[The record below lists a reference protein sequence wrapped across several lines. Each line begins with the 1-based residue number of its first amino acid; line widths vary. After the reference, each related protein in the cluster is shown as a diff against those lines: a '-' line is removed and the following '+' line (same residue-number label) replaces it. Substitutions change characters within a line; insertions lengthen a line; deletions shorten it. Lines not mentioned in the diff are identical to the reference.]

1 LSFDNLPLHDAV
13 LKTIVVDWGSAEIIL
28 SVFAFVIKGEAAV
41 PYLLK
46 FSSVTMFEGSRFN
59 EWGASNSILD
69 AKASGTEFTIQ
80 MQSGDVIKIK
90 AAGYLRYPQ
99 KYGM

>member
-1 LSFDNLPLHDAV
+1 MSFDKLPLHDAV
-13 LKTIVVDWGSAEIIL
+13 LKTIVVDWSSAEIIL
-28 SVFAFVIKGEAAV
+28 SVSAFVIKGEAAV
-41 PYLLK
+41 HYLLS
-46 FSSVTMFEGSRFN
+46 FSSVTMFECSRFN

-90 AAGYLRYPQ
+90 AASYVFQSGTL
-99 KYGM
+99 

>member
-1 LSFDNLPLHDAV
+1 MSFDKLPLHDAV
-13 LKTIVVDWGSAEIIL
+13 LKTIIVDWGCAEIIL
-28 SVFAFVIKGEAAV
+28 SVTAFVVKGDAAV
-41 PYLLK
+41 PCILR
-46 FSSVTMFEGSRFN
+46 FSSVTMFEGSQFN

-90 AAGYLRYPQ
+90 ASSYAFQSGSL
-99 KYGM
+99 

>member
-1 LSFDNLPLHDAV
+1 MSFDKLPLHDAV

-28 SVFAFVIKGEAAV
+28 SVSAFVIKGEAAV
-41 PYLLK
+41 HYLLR

-90 AAGYLRYPQ
+90 AASYVFQSGSL
-99 KYGM
+99 

>member
-1 LSFDNLPLHDAV
+1 M
-13 LKTIVVDWGSAEIIL
+13 VVDWGSAEIIL
-28 SVFAFVIKGEAAV
+28 FVSAFVIKGEAAV
-41 PYLLK
+41 PCLLK
-46 FSSVTMFEGSRFN
+46 FSSVTMFEGFRFN

-90 AAGYLRYPQ
+90 AASYAFQSDSL
-99 KYGM
+99 

>member
-1 LSFDNLPLHDAV
+1 MNFDNLPRHDAV

-28 SVFAFVIKGEAAV
+28 SVSAFEVKTEAAV
-41 PYLLK
+41 SYLLR

-90 AAGYLRYPQ
+90 AASYAFQSGSL
-99 KYGM
+99 

>member
-1 LSFDNLPLHDAV
+1 LSFDKLPLHDAV

-28 SVFAFVIKGEAAV
+28 SVSAFVIKGEPATD
-41 PYLLK
+41 YLLR
-46 FSSVTMFEGSRFN
+46 FSSVTKFEGSRFN

-80 MQSGDVIKIK
+80 IQSGDVIKIK
-90 AAGYLRYPQ
+90 AASYVFHSGSL
-99 KYGM
+99 

>member
-1 LSFDNLPLHDAV
+1 M
-13 LKTIVVDWGSAEIIL
+13 LKTIVVDWGNAEIIL
-28 SVFAFVIKGEAAV
+28 SAFVIKGEAAV
-41 PYLLK
+41 HYLLR

-69 AKASGTEFTIQ
+69 GRASGTEFTIQ

-90 AAGYLRYPQ
+90 AASYAVQSGSL
-99 KYGM
+99 

>member
-1 LSFDNLPLHDAV
+1 MSFDNLPLHDAV

-28 SVFAFVIKGEAAV
+28 SVSAFAIKGEAAV
-41 PYLLK
+41 PYLLM

-90 AAGYLRYPQ
+90 AASYAFQSGSL
-99 KYGM
+99 